1 LDISDFTVGDN
12 GNLYTNTDF
21 VDRQGPVRFKV
32 QVTDTNHVSSNNK
45 EALVIIYVSIV
56 RTYTNEP
63 TLGRKH
69 LWKVLYKY
77 CKICLDPLINMAGT
91 GNSCF

>member
-32 QVTDTNHVSSNNK
+32 QVTDSNHVSSNNK
-45 EALVIIYVSIV
+45 EALVII
-56 RTYTNEP
+56 
-63 TLGRKH
+63 
-69 LWKVLYKY
+69 
-77 CKICLDPLINMAGT
+77 
-91 GNSCF
+91 

>member
-1 LDISDFTVGDN
+1 MFNTTFN
-12 GNLYTNTDF
+12 TNTDF

-56 RTYTNEP
+56 SSKLFCDKP
-63 TLGRKH
+63 
-69 LWKVLYKY
+69 
-77 CKICLDPLINMAGT
+77 KI
-91 GNSCF
+91 